1 MNSRDFLLIACSFG
15 GIQSLLWALYLMLF
29 SEKKTRPNLLLGGLF
44 AALSLRVLKSTY
56 YLFSEEMS
64 MVFMN
69 LGFAAHLA
77 VGPLLLYYLYSVQ
90 KDQRLPLLF
99 WLQMIPAFL
108 VTLLSPWLTLNSFW
122 YAGGYTALLFQSVAY
137 LPLIVYAGWK
147 YQKNFTH
154 VQSIWLILLSVGVS
168 LVMIAYFSN
177 WVLGISS
184 YTYGPAL
191 YAGVTYIFSFF
202 LLKNFQKLTADKKTK
217 YKNIKLSK
225 SRFSEY
231 KAKITAHFES
241 NAPYLQ
247 NDYTLAKLSEETKIP
262 KHLLSPI
269 FSEQFEMNFT
279 EFLNSHRISMAQQL
293 LRDKPNITVSAIAYD
308 CGFNTLSSFN
318 QAFKK
323 IAGTTPSAYRKSLL
337 VEAEL

>member
-1 MNSRDFLLIACSFG
+1 MSSRDFLLIACSFG
-15 GIQSLLWALYLMLF
+15 GIQSLLWALYLMVF
-29 SEKKTRPNLLLGGLF
+29 NEQKTRQNLLLGGLF

-56 YLFSEEMS
+56 FLFSEEMS
-64 MVFMN
+64 LVFIN

-77 VGPLLLYYLYSVQ
+77 VGPLLLYYLQSIY
-90 KDQRLPLLF
+90 KDEALPKVF

-108 VTLLSPWLTLNSFW
+108 VALLSPWLTLGGFW
-122 YAGGYTALLFQSVAY
+122 YAGGYTALLFQSIAY
-137 LPLIVYAGWK
+137 LPLIIYMGWK
-147 YQKNFTH
+147 HRKSLTRI
-154 VQSIWLILLSVGVS
+154 QSHWLMLLVVGVS

-202 LLKNFQKLTADKKTK
+202 LLKNFQKLTAVKKTK

-231 KAKITAHFES
+231 KQKIVEHFES
-241 NAPYLQ
+241 NEPYLQ
-247 NDYTLAKLSEETKIP
+247 NDYTLAKLSAETKIP

-269 FSEQFEMNFT
+269 FSEQFEVSFT
-279 EFLNSHRISMAQQL
+279 EFLNSYRIKMAQEL

-323 IAGTTPSAYRKSLL
+323 LTGTTPSAYRKSLM
-337 VEAEL
+337 VA

>member
-1 MNSRDFLLIACSFG
+1 MTSRDFLLIACSFG
-15 GIQSLLWALYLMLF
+15 GIQSLFWAVYFTLF
-29 SEKKTRPNLLLGGLF
+29 SEKKTQSNLLLGGLF

-64 MVFMN
+64 TVFIN

-77 VGPLLLYYLYSVQ
+77 VGPLLLYYLNSIQ
-90 KDQRLPLLF
+90 KDKPLPTLF
-99 WLQMIPAFL
+99 WLQLIPAFL
-108 VTLLSPWLTLNSFW
+108 VTILSPWLTLNDFW
-122 YAGGYTALLFQSVAY
+122 YLGGYSALLFQSIAY
-137 LPLIVYAGWK
+137 LPLIVYSGWK
-147 YQKNFTH
+147 LRKTFTRI
-154 VQSIWLILLSVGVS
+154 QSYWLILLTVGVS

-177 WVLGISS
+177 YVLGISS

-202 LLKNFQKLTADKKTK
+202 LLRNFQKLTPDKKAK

-231 KAKITAHFES
+231 KEKIIEHFES

-247 NDYTLAKLSEETKIP
+247 NDYTLAKLSAETRIP

-269 FSEQFEMNFT
+269 FSEQFEMSFT
-279 EFLNSHRISMAQQL
+279 EFLNSYRIKMAKQL
-293 LRDKPNITVSAIAYD
+293 LEDKPNITVSAIAYD

-318 QAFKK
+318 QSFKK
-323 IAGTTPSAYRKSLL
+323 VTGMTPSVYRKSM
-337 VEAEL
+337 VAEIS